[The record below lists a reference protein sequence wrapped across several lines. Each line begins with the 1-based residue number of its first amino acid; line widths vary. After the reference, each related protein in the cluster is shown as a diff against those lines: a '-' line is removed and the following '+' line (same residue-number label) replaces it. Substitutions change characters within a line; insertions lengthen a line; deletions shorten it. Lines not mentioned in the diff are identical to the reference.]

1 MRNTESSFVA
11 NIMTQTSNTRTA
23 TDNRVKASELI
34 IAKAIFIGIV
44 AAFAITVTLLFA

>member
-1 MRNTESSFVA
+1 
-11 NIMTQTSNTRTA
+11 MTQTSNTRTA
-23 TDNRVKASELI
+23 TDNRVKTSELI